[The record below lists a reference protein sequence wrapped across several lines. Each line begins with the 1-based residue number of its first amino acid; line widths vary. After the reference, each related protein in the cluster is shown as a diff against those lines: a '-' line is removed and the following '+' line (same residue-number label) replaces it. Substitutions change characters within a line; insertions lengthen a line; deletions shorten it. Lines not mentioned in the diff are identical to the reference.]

1 MTIHDVGLLFR
12 FPAGKR
18 AVTSDIIL
26 HHAAGGGSVEAI
38 HNYHRDTNGWDGIGY
53 HYYVRKDGTV
63 WRGRPEDTIGAHTVG
78 HNYSSIGV
86 CFEGN
91 FEVETMPN
99 PQLAAGRGLLADLL
113 SRYPGISISGPRD
126 NDTTACPGKNFPE
139 ELLNHKEA
147 EDMSIG
153 ELIEKMSDK
162 EAYEIITKAQRHAAT
177 LPAPNW
183 AGAELAAAVE
193 AGITDG
199 ENPMQLVPRYQAALM
214 AARRK

>member
-1 MTIHDVGLLFR
+1 MVIHDAGLQFR

-18 AVTSDIIL
+18 AVTKDIIL

-38 HNYHRDTNGWDGIGY
+38 HRYHRDTNGWDGIGY
-53 HYYVRKDGTV
+53 HYYVRKDGSV

-91 FEVETMPN
+91 YEVETMPAA
-99 PQLAAGRGLLADLL
+99 QLAAGRELIADIL
-113 SRYPGISISGPRD
+113 SRYPGAEVSGHRD

-139 ELLNHKEA
+139 ELINYKE
-147 EDMSIG
+147 ELMSAKEFIAS
-153 ELIEKMSDK
+153 LTDA
-162 EAYEIITKAQRHAAT
+162 EAYEIVTKAQRHAAT

-183 AGAELAAAVE
+183 ATAELAAAVE
-193 AGITDG
+193 AGVTDG
-199 ENPMQLVPRYQAALM
+199 KNPMQFVPRYQAALM
-214 AARRK
+214 AARSK

>member
-1 MTIHDVGLLFR
+1 MTIHDAGLQFR

-91 FEVETMPN
+91 FEVDNMPAA
-99 PQLAAGRGLLADLL
+99 QLAAGRELLADLL
-113 SRYPGISISGPRD
+113 SRYPGISISGHRD
-126 NDTTACPGKNFPE
+126 NDTTACPGANFPDK
-139 ELLNHKEA
+139 LLNFKEETMSAA
-147 EDMSIG
+147 EFIASLTD
-153 ELIEKMSDK
+153 EQ
-162 EAYEIITKAQRHAAT
+162 AYEIITKAQRHAAT
-177 LPAPNW
+177 LPVPEW
-183 AGAELAAAVE
+183 AKTELVEAVE
-193 AGITDG
+193 AGVTDG
-199 ENPMQLVPRYQAALM
+199 ESPMQLVPRYQAALM
-214 AARRK
+214 AARAK

>member
-1 MTIHDVGLLFR
+1 MIIHDAGLQFR

-26 HHAAGGGSVEAI
+26 PHAAGGGSVEAI

-91 FEVETMPN
+91 FEVETMP
-99 PQLAAGRGLLADLL
+99 PAQLAAGRELLANLL
-113 SRYPGISISGPRD
+113 SRYPGIKVSGHRD
-126 NDTTACPGKNFPE
+126 NDTTACPGANFPE
-139 ELLNHKEA
+139 ELINYKEETMSAA
-147 EDMSIG
+147 EFIASLTD
-153 ELIEKMSDK
+153 EQ
-162 EAYEIITKAQRHAAT
+162 AYEIITKAQADVF
-177 LPAPNW
+177 
-183 AGAELAAAVE
+183 LAV
-193 AGITDG
+193 
-199 ENPMQLVPRYQAALM
+199 RQAFHVHG
-214 AARRK
+214 AARGGRDWQHRPVQP